1 MHNTEINYEG
11 GLEKLATDLG
21 NLRYDALE
29 KFLDKL
35 SDKLRAD
42 SGADYDR
49 GRHLL
54 AYSLLAASNTLQLA
68 KENIRNA
75 WEICEPHMENK

>member
-11 GLEKLATDLG
+11 GLDKLAIDLG

-35 SDKLRAD
+35 SDKLRTD
-42 SGADYDR
+42 SIADYDR
-49 GRHLL
+49 KRHLL
-54 AYSLLAASNTLQLA
+54 AYSLLAASNLLQLT
-68 KENIRNA
+68 KDNIRNA
-75 WEICEPHMENK
+75 WEISEPYMENK